1 MLHKAVPCTR
11 DLHFSLS
18 NSISFGT
25 GVLAQ
30 QRSCSPTPFAKW
42 LSATIC
48 VLSPPPETTGLY
60 YFTFWLKWCHLQ
72 IKARP
77 GIVIESQV
85 VYWSDLQQACTCPN
99 IQCIKDPP
107 CPTQYW
113 LDLATK
119 SHLTR
124 VEGSELECSEIGRK
138 RRCLPNLPSV
148 TKSSSKWIVLVS
160 ELCQSLTDSI
170 SMMLSGALS

>member
-1 MLHKAVPCTR
+1 MLHEAVPCTR
-11 DLHFSLS
+11 DQFQYFQFYYIWNWGPLHSR
-18 NSISFGT
+18 
-25 GVLAQ
+25 GVAP
-30 QRSCSPTPFAKW
+30 PTPFVKW

-48 VLSPPPETTGLY
+48 VLSPPPATTGLY

-99 IQCIKDPP
+99 IRCIKGLP

-124 VEGSELECSEIGRK
+124 VEGPELECSEIGKK

-148 TKSSSKWIVLVS
+148 TKSSNKWIVLVS
-160 ELCQSLTDSI
+160 DLSQGLTDSI

>member
-1 MLHKAVPCTR
+1 MLHEAVRCTR
-11 DLHFSLS
+11 DHSFSLS
-18 NSISFGT
+18 NSNLLGT
-25 GVLAQ
+25 GALAE
-30 QRSCSPTPFAKW
+30 QRSRSPTPFAKW

-48 VLSPPPETTGLY
+48 VPSPPPATTGLY
-60 YFTFWLKWCHLQ
+60 YFTFWLKWCHFQ
-72 IKARP
+72 IKAWP

-85 VYWSDLQQACTCPN
+85 VYWSDLQQACACPN
-99 IQCIKDPP
+99 IRCIKGPP

-124 VEGSELECSEIGRK
+124 VEGLELECSEIGRK
-138 RRCLPNLPSV
+138 RHCLPNLPSV
-148 TKSSSKWIVLVS
+148 TKSSNKWIVLVS
-160 ELCQSLTDSI
+160 ELGQGLTDSI